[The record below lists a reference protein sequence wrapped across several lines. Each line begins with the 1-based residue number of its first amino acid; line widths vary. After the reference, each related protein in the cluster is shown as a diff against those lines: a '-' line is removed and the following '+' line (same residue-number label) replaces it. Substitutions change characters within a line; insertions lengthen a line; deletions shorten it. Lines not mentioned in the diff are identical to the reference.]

1 LSAQNPLQRL
11 ITELTRLPGIG
22 RKTAERLAF
31 FILKEDERFAR
42 DLAEALIDVKR
53 NMRFCRL
60 CYNISSE
67 ELCEICADPRRN
79 QGLICVVEEPKDIW
93 AIEKSGSFSGVYHVL
108 MGALSP
114 LDGIGPDKLR
124 IRELLQRLQA
134 GKVEELI
141 VATDPNVEGD
151 ATALYIAKLVKPLG
165 VLVSRI
171 ASGLPVGGDLE
182 YADSVTLAKA
192 LSGRRPL

>member
-1 LSAQNPLQRL
+1 MSAQNPLQRL

-79 QGLICVVEEPKDIW
+79 PGLICVVEEPKDIW

-124 IRELLQRLQA
+124 IRELLQRLQT

-182 YADSVTLAKA
+182 YADSVTLSKA

>member
-1 LSAQNPLQRL
+1 MPAQNPLQRL

-79 QGLICVVEEPKDIW
+79 PGLICVVEEPKDIW

-182 YADSVTLAKA
+182 YADSVTLSKA

>member
-79 QGLICVVEEPKDIW
+79 PGLICVVEEPKDIW

-124 IRELLQRLQA
+124 IRELLQRLQT

-182 YADSVTLAKA
+182 YADSVTLSKA

>member
-1 LSAQNPLQRL
+1 MPAQNPLQRL

-60 CYNISSE
+60 CYNVSSE

-182 YADSVTLAKA
+182 YADSVTLSKA

>member
-1 LSAQNPLQRL
+1 MPAQNPLQRL

-31 FILKEDERFAR
+31 FVLKEDERFAR

-53 NMRFCRL
+53 SMRFCRL
-60 CYNISSE
+60 CYNFSSE

-114 LDGIGPDKLR
+114 LDGIGPEKLR

-165 VLVSRI
+165 VSVSRI

>member
-1 LSAQNPLQRL
+1 MPAQNPLQRL

-60 CYNISSE
+60 CYNVSSE

>member
-1 LSAQNPLQRL
+1 MPAQNPLQRL

-182 YADSVTLAKA
+182 YADSVTLSKA

>member
-1 LSAQNPLQRL
+1 MPAQNPLQRL

-60 CYNISSE
+60 CYNVSSE

-79 QGLICVVEEPKDIW
+79 PGLICVVEEPKDIW

-182 YADSVTLAKA
+182 YADSVTLSKA

>member
-1 LSAQNPLQRL
+1 MNGKNPLSRL
-11 ITELTRLPGIG
+11 IGELTKLPGIG

-31 FILKEDERFAR
+31 FLLKEDEKLAR
-42 DLAEALIDVKR
+42 GIAEALLDMRK
-53 NMRFCRL
+53 NMRFCPL
-60 CYNISSE
+60 CFNMTDGD
-67 ELCEICADPRRN
+67 LCEICASPRRN
-79 QGLICVVEEPKDIW
+79 RALICVVEEPKDIW
-93 AIEKSGSFSGVYHVL
+93 AIEKSGSYDGVYHVL

-114 LDGIGPDKLR
+114 LDGIGPENLR
-124 IRELLQRLQA
+124 IRELLKRIGE

-141 VATDPNVEGD
+141 LATDPNVEGD

-165 VLVSRI
+165 VPVTRI

-182 YADSVTLAKA
+182 YADSVTLSKA

>member
-1 LSAQNPLQRL
+1 LPAQNPLQRL
-11 ITELTRLPGIG
+11 ITELTRFPGIG

-31 FILKEDERFAR
+31 FVLKEDERFAR

-60 CYNISSE
+60 CYNFSSE

-165 VLVSRI
+165 VSVSRI

>member
-1 LSAQNPLQRL
+1 LNGKNPLSRL
-11 ITELTRLPGIG
+11 IGELTKLPGIG

-31 FILKEDERFAR
+31 FLLKEDEKLAR
-42 DLAEALIDVKR
+42 GIAEALIDMR
-53 NMRFCRL
+53 QNMRFCRL
-60 CYNISSE
+60 CFNMTDGD
-67 ELCEICADPRRN
+67 LCEICANPRRN
-79 QGLICVVEEPKDIW
+79 RALICVVEEPKDIW
-93 AIEKSGSFSGVYHVL
+93 AIEKSGSFDGVYHVL

-114 LDGIGPDKLR
+114 LDGVGPENLR
-124 IRELLQRLQA
+124 IRELLKRVGE

-165 VLVSRI
+165 VPVTRI

-182 YADSVTLAKA
+182 YADSVTLSKA

>member
-1 LSAQNPLQRL
+1 MPAQNPLQRL

-60 CYNISSE
+60 CYNVSSE

-79 QGLICVVEEPKDIW
+79 PGLICVVEEPKDIW

>member
-1 LSAQNPLQRL
+1 LPAQNPLQRL

-60 CYNISSE
+60 CYNVSAQ

-182 YADSVTLAKA
+182 YADSVTLSKA

>member
-1 LSAQNPLQRL
+1 MPAQNPLQRL

-60 CYNISSE
+60 CYNVSSE

-165 VLVSRI
+165 VSVSRI

>member
-1 LSAQNPLQRL
+1 LNGKNPLSRL
-11 ITELTRLPGIG
+11 IGELTKLPGIG

-31 FILKEDERFAR
+31 FLLKEDERLSR
-42 DLAEALIDVKR
+42 DIAEALLDMRR
-53 NMRFCRL
+53 NMRFCAV
-60 CYNISSE
+60 CFNMTDGD
-67 ELCEICADPRRN
+67 LCEICANPRRN
-79 QGLICVVEEPKDIW
+79 HALICVVEEPKDIW
-93 AIEKSGSFSGVYHVL
+93 AIEKSGSYEGVYHVL

-114 LDGIGPDKLR
+114 LDGVGPENLR
-124 IRELLQRLQA
+124 VRELLKRVEG
-134 GKVEELI
+134 GKVGELI

-165 VLVSRI
+165 VPVTRI

-182 YADSVTLAKA
+182 YADSVTLSKA

>member
-1 LSAQNPLQRL
+1 MPAQNPLQRL

-60 CYNISSE
+60 CYNVSSE

-93 AIEKSGSFSGVYHVL
+93 AIEKSGSFSGVYHIL

-114 LDGIGPDKLR
+114 LDGIGPEKLR

-182 YADSVTLAKA
+182 YADSVTLSKA

>member
-1 LSAQNPLQRL
+1 LPAQNPLQRL

-79 QGLICVVEEPKDIW
+79 PGLICVVEEPKDIW

-134 GKVEELI
+134 GKVDELI

-182 YADSVTLAKA
+182 YADSVTLSKA

>member
-1 LSAQNPLQRL
+1 LPANNPLQRL

-60 CYNISSE
+60 CYNVSSE

>member
-79 QGLICVVEEPKDIW
+79 PGLICVVEEPKDIW

-182 YADSVTLAKA
+182 YADSVTLSKA

>member
-1 LSAQNPLQRL
+1 MNGKNPLSRL
-11 ITELTRLPGIG
+11 IGELTKLPGIG

-31 FILKEDERFAR
+31 FLLKEDERLSR
-42 DLAEALIDVKR
+42 DIAEALLDMRR
-53 NMRFCRL
+53 NMRFCAV
-60 CYNISSE
+60 CFNMTDGD
-67 ELCEICADPRRN
+67 LCEICANPRRN
-79 QGLICVVEEPKDIW
+79 HALICVVEEPKDIW
-93 AIEKSGSFSGVYHVL
+93 AIEKSGSYEGVYHVL

-114 LDGIGPDKLR
+114 LDGVGPENLR
-124 IRELLQRLQA
+124 VRELLKRVEG
-134 GKVEELI
+134 GKVGELI

-165 VLVSRI
+165 VPVTRI

-182 YADSVTLAKA
+182 YADSVTLSKA

>member
-1 LSAQNPLQRL
+1 LPANNPLQRL

-31 FILKEDERFAR
+31 FLLKEDERFAR

-60 CYNISSE
+60 CYNFSSE

-165 VLVSRI
+165 VSVSRI